1 MAHIPVLCNEVC
13 ALFANLQG
21 VVIDCTLGFGG
32 HSAAILAT
40 NPHVRIIGIDRD
52 SETMR
57 MACANLARFGGRFTA
72 HWGCF
77 GDIGALLDS
86 IDSKPVAGILAD
98 LGVSSYHLD
107 TSARGFGFR
116 SETLDMRMDQ
126 QQILSAKEIVNRYPK
141 DELERI
147 FRRGEVRQH
156 KKLAA
161 LLCERRKQKP
171 FESARE
177 LSELIAQHMPHAT
190 LHPAT
195 LAFQALRIEVNDEL
209 GQLARLLESARGKT
223 QILAII
229 AFHSLED
236 SMIKQSFRDFA
247 KSCVCPPFA
256 ARCTCGNNH
265 ALGTILTKKPIVP
278 SAEEIANNPRARS
291 AKLRA
296 FRFYAKENQ

>member
-1 MAHIPVLCNEVC
+1 MAHIPVLCDEVC

-21 VVIDCTLGFGG
+21 VIIDCTLGFGG

-57 MACANLARFGGRFTA
+57 MACANLAHFGERFTA

-77 GDIGALLDS
+77 GDIGALLS
-86 IDSKPVAGILAD
+86 SNHVVGILAD

-126 QQILSAKEIVNRYPK
+126 KQILSAKEIVNRYPK
-141 DELERI
+141 DELARI
-147 FRRGEVRQH
+147 FARGEVRQA

-161 LLCERRKQKP
+161 LICERRKQKP

-177 LSELIAQHMPHAT
+177 LSELIAQHMPHTT

-209 GQLARLLESARGKT
+209 GQLARLLDSARNKT

-236 SMIKQSFRDFA
+236 SMIKQSFKDFA
-247 KSCVCPPFA
+247 KPCMCPPFA
-256 ARCTCGNNH
+256 ERCTCGNNH
-265 ALGTILTKKPIVP
+265 ALGTILTKKPFTP

-296 FRFYAKENQ
+296 FRFHAKENP

>member
-13 ALFANLQG
+13 TLFANLQG

-32 HSAAILAT
+32 HSEAILAQ
-40 NPHVRIIGIDRD
+40 NPHVQIIGIDRD
-52 SETMR
+52 SETIE
-57 MACANLARFGGRFTA
+57 LASKKLAHFGERFVA

-77 GDIGALLDS
+77 GNISTLLES
-86 IDSKPVAGILAD
+86 THVAGILAD

-126 QQILSAKEIVNRYPK
+126 KQILNAKEIVNRYPK
-141 DELERI
+141 DSLEQI
-147 FRRGEVRQH
+147 FKRGDVREY

-161 LLCERRKQKP
+161 LISERRKQKP
-171 FESARE
+171 FETARE
-177 LSELIAQHMPHAT
+177 LAEFIAQHLHHTT

-209 GQLARLLESARGKT
+209 GQLARLLDSVRNKT
-223 QILAII
+223 QILALIS
-229 AFHSLED
+229 FHSLED
-236 SMIKQSFRDFA
+236 SMIKQSFKDFA
-247 KSCVCPPFA
+247 KSCICPPFA
-256 ARCTCGNNH
+256 ERCTCGNNH
-265 ALGTILTKKPIVP
+265 ALGEILTKKPIVP
-278 SAEEIANNPRARS
+278 SAHEIANNPRARS

-296 FRFYAKENQ
+296 FRFCAKENQ

>member
-1 MAHIPVLCNEVC
+1 MAHIPVLCDEVC
-13 ALFANLQG
+13 TLFANLQG
-21 VVIDCTLGFGG
+21 VIIDCTLGFGG

-57 MACANLARFGGRFTA
+57 MACANLAHFGERFTA

-77 GDIGALLDS
+77 GDIGALLS
-86 IDSKPVAGILAD
+86 STSVVGILAD

-116 SETLDMRMDQ
+116 AETLDMRMDQ
-126 QQILSAKEIVNRYPK
+126 KQILSAKEIVNRYPK
-141 DELERI
+141 DELARI
-147 FRRGEVRQH
+147 FARGEVRQA

-161 LLCERRKQKP
+161 LICERRKQKP

-177 LSELIAQHMPHAT
+177 LSELIAQHMPHTT

-209 GQLARLLESARGKT
+209 GQLSRLLDSARGRT

-236 SMIKQSFRDFA
+236 SMIKQSFKDFA

-256 ARCTCGNNH
+256 ERCTCGNNH
-265 ALGTILTKKPIVP
+265 ALGTILTKKPITP

-296 FRFYAKENQ
+296 FRFHAKENP

>member
-21 VVIDCTLGFGG
+21 VIIDCTLGFGG

-57 MACANLARFGGRFTA
+57 MACANLAHFGERFTA

-77 GDIGALLDS
+77 GDIGALLS
-86 IDSKPVAGILAD
+86 STSVVGILAD

-116 SETLDMRMDQ
+116 AETLDMRMDQ
-126 QQILSAKEIVNRYPK
+126 KQILSAKEIVNRYPK
-141 DELERI
+141 DELTRI
-147 FRRGEVRQH
+147 FARGEVRQA

-161 LLCERRKQKP
+161 LICERRKQKP

-177 LSELIAQHMPHAT
+177 LSELIAQHMPHTT

-209 GQLARLLESARGKT
+209 GQLARLLDSARGRT

-236 SMIKQSFRDFA
+236 SMVKQSFKDFA
-247 KSCVCPPFA
+247 KSCMCPPFA
-256 ARCTCGNNH
+256 ERCTCGNNH
-265 ALGTILTKKPIVP
+265 ALGTILTKKPITP
-278 SAEEIANNPRARS
+278 STEEIANNPRARS

-296 FRFYAKENQ
+296 FRFHAKENP

>member
-1 MAHIPVLCNEVC
+1 MAHIPVLCDEVC

-32 HSAAILAT
+32 HSAAILAQ

-57 MACANLARFGGRFTA
+57 IAQANLAHFGERFVA

-77 GDIGALLDS
+77 GDIGALLDCQ
-86 IDSKPVAGILAD
+86 PVVGILAD

-126 QQILSAKEIVNRYPK
+126 KQILSAKEIVNRYPK

-147 FRRGEVRQH
+147 FARGEVRQA

-177 LSELIAQHMPHAT
+177 LSEFVAQHVRSAT

-195 LAFQALRIEVNDEL
+195 LVFQALRIEVNDEL
-209 GQLARLLESARGKT
+209 GQLARLLASARGKT

-236 SMIKQSFRDFA
+236 SMIKQSFKDFA
-247 KSCVCPPFA
+247 KSCICPPFA
-256 ARCTCGNNH
+256 QRCTCGNNH
-265 ALGTILTKKPIVP
+265 VLGEILTKKPIVP
-278 SAEEIANNPRARS
+278 SAREIANNPRARS